1 MASMITQEIL
11 DLWTRSDHYTNS
23 FLLRPDP
30 VLEGVVQNTMDKGVD
45 HEIAVSPAQGKFLN
59 LILLSIG
66 AKRVLEVGTTPPIW
80 MARALPD
87 DGEVVTLELDE
98 LHAPGDTSLSVI
110 AENVKNAGLTSRVKV
125 IVGPAHES
133 MLAMQPEPQAPFD
146 FVFIDADKESATKY
160 FLEAKRLLRKGGVIV
175 YRRQYWPGVACRS
188 IEYPTGIEGAREL
201 LRYIKDD
208 TEVEATVIHTVGAK
222 GFDGFLYAIC
232 K

>member
-1 MASMITQEIL
+1 MASKITQESL

-23 FLLRPDP
+23 FLLKPDP
-30 VLEGVVQNTMDKGVD
+30 VLDAVVQNTMDKGVD

-66 AKRVLEVGTTPPIW
+66 AKRVLEVGSLGGYSAIW

-98 LHAPGDTSLSVI
+98 LHAQVI
-110 AENVKNAGLTSRVKV
+110 AENVKNAGLSSKVKV

-133 MLAMQPEPQAPFD
+133 MLAMQPEAQAPFD

-160 FLEAKRLLRKGGVIV
+160 FIEAKRLLRKGGVIIV
-175 YRRQYWPGVACRS
+175 DNVGQGWPVDS
-188 IEYPTGIEGAREL
+188 SNTQPGIEGAREL

>member
-1 MASMITQEIL
+1 MASKITPENLDL

-23 FLLRPDP
+23 FLIRPDP
-30 VLEGVVQNTMDKGVD
+30 LLDAVVQNTMDKGVD
-45 HEIAVSPAQGKFLN
+45 HEIAVSPAQGQFLN

-66 AKRVLEVGTTPPIW
+66 AKRVLEVGSLGGYSAIW

-87 DGEVVTLELDE
+87 DGEVVTLELNE
-98 LHAPGDTSLSVI
+98 LHAQVI
-110 AENVKNAGLTSRVKV
+110 AENVNTAGLSSKVKV

-133 MLAMQPEPQAPFD
+133 LLAMQPEPRAPFD

-160 FLEAKRLLRKGGVIV
+160 FIEAKRLLRKGGVIIV
-175 YRRQYWPGVACRS
+175 DNVGQGWPVDPSNTQPGV
-188 IEYPTGIEGAREL
+188 EGAREL

-208 TEVEATVIHTVGAK
+208 TEVEATVMHTVGAK
-222 GFDGFLYAIC
+222 GFDGFLYAVC

>member
-1 MASMITQEIL
+1 MASKITQESL

-30 VLEGVVQNTMDKGVD
+30 VLDAVVQNTMDKGVD

-66 AKRVLEVGTTPPIW
+66 AKRVLEVGSLGGYSAIW
-80 MARALPD
+80 MACALPD

-98 LHAPGDTSLSVI
+98 LHAQVI
-110 AENVKNAGLTSRVKV
+110 AENVKNAGLSSKVKV

-160 FLEAKRLLRKGGVIV
+160 FIEAKRLLRKGGVIIV
-175 YRRQYWPGVACRS
+175 DNVGQGWPVDPS
-188 IEYPTGIEGAREL
+188 NTQPGIEGAREL

>member
-66 AKRVLEVGTTPPIW
+66 AKRVLEVGSLGGYSAIW

-98 LHAPGDTSLSVI
+98 LHAQVI
-110 AENVKNAGLTSRVKV
+110 AENVKNAGLSSRVKV

-160 FLEAKRLLRKGGVIV
+160 FLEAKRLLRKGGVIIV
-175 YRRQYWPGVACRS
+175 DNVGQGWPVD
-188 IEYPTGIEGAREL
+188 PLNTQPGIEGAREL

-208 TEVEATVIHTVGAK
+208 TEAEATVIHTVGAK
-222 GFDGFLYAIC
+222 GFDGFLYAI
-232 K
+232 